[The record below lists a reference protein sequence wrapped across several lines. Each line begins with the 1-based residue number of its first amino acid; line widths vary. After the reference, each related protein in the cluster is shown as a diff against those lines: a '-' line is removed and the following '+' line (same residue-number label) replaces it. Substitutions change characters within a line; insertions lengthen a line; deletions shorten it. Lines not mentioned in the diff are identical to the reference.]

1 MFRNFCV
8 VFLAALTTFILLLT
22 FYIVRSDLSLRL
34 ILFSA
39 GDVLYIKNILPVVA
53 TAIPPFAGLS
63 GLIYFIGRKHLA
75 LIVLFFLSSLFCFVL
90 CTDFVTVFLPGTLRE
105 DKNFRAREQK
115 LADHVLNRLIKNYL
129 SLPQSDL
136 LRQNCIRSKPI
147 LKKAEKTLFLSCLKV
162 WNMIL
167 TTIRKKI

>member
-22 FYIVRSDLSLRL
+22 FYIARSDLSLRL

-53 TAIPPFAGLS
+53 AAIPPFAGLS
-63 GLIYFIGRKHLA
+63 GLIYFAGRKHLV

-90 CTDFVTVFLPGTLRE
+90 YTDFVTVFLPGTLHE
-105 DKNFRAREQK
+105 DKNFRTREQK
-115 LADHVLNRLIKNYL
+115 QADHVLKLFI
-129 SLPQSDL
+129 SPA
-136 LRQNCIRSKPI
+136 IRYFAAK
-147 LKKAEKTLFLSCLKV
+147 LHKKQTGSEKSG
-162 WNMIL
+162 
-167 TTIRKKI
+167 KKRCFYHA